1 MCTAH
6 DLFRMILVAT
16 CATLLQAC
24 AFNGL
29 FLSPEPIPATA
40 STATLKDHT
49 KKVVIQVELDPLHQP
64 TFRNEQGEVL
74 DMGYAITSRFFP
86 NERGHMLHAWYITPL
101 AAASNGATLLF
112 FHGNSGNV
120 TTNYSM
126 MLPFVERGYSVL
138 IPDYSGYGF
147 SEGKATRRHVK
158 EDGIAALKYLRGTG
172 EDLGALI
179 LYGQSL
185 GGHLAPCVAA
195 EHQDLIDALV
205 VEGAFSSH
213 DDVAV
218 ALAKLGFFARW
229 MTREMY
235 SAKRSIAEFHKPVLV
250 VHSREDATIPF
261 AMGERLFGA
270 ANGPKTFL
278 PIDQCHV
285 CGPFYYP
292 DSISDHMLR
301 MVEGARGGTP

>member
-1 MCTAH
+1 
-6 DLFRMILVAT
+6 
-16 CATLLQAC
+16 
-24 AFNGL
+24 
-29 FLSPEPIPATA
+29 
-40 STATLKDHT
+40 
-49 KKVVIQVELDPLHQP
+49 
-64 TFRNEQGEVL
+64 
-74 DMGYAITSRFFP
+74 
-86 NERGHMLHAWYITPL
+86 
-101 AAASNGATLLF
+101 
-112 FHGNSGNV
+112 
-120 TTNYSM
+120 M